1 MQGIQL
7 PPSDT
12 VDLGVPA
19 DMEVADGDRA
29 HLHWDRQNRRWVTHE
44 EAMTARLT
52 QDRQS
57 GRGQETS
64 RIR

>member
-1 MQGIQL
+1 MQL
-7 PPSDT
+7 PLSDT
-12 VDLGVPA
+12 VDLGLPA
-19 DMEVADGDRA
+19 DMERAEGDRA

-44 EAMTARLT
+44 EAMTARGT
-52 QDRQS
+52 PDQQA